1 MYMYSTQDYTCT
13 SCTSSVNVSTLYMYQ
28 SDVGVDSDLKPR
40 VLFCRWRERREG
52 EGGKGR
58 EGGGKGREGE
68 GGGGGGRGKEN
79 GRQETEYM
87 TLHTLTKYDTQL
99 HVQKHC
105 IYCVDTHFRWTRLG
119 VE

>member
-52 EGGKGR
+52 EGRGGR
-58 EGGGKGREGE
+58 G

-79 GRQETEYM
+79 GRQETEY
-87 TLHTLTKYDTQL
+87 T
-99 HVQKHC
+99 C
-105 IYCVDTHFRWTRLG
+105 I
-119 VE
+119 